1 MGKFYSVFTS
11 FLGRLRFARVEFIV
25 SRVFQ
30 VGVCEVFLSLSLC
43 VSVVCLCVCVC
54 DREKLIIIIL

>member
-43 VSVVCLCVCVC
+43 VSVVCLCVC